1 MLYLVFTFPVE
12 VILTAVVLRHTGDL
26 AFIITLRER
35 IEKVIALE
43 KASFIPGMPDI
54 IRNAPMV
61 QNLAVPEPKRRVQ
74 TIQEVDEDI
83 LFHSSDYDSEKDK
96 E

>member
-1 MLYLVFTFPVE
+1 
-12 VILTAVVLRHTGDL
+12 
-26 AFIITLRER
+26 
-35 IEKVIALE
+35 
-43 KASFIPGMPDI
+43 MPDI

-61 QNLAVPEPKRRVQ
+61 RNLAVPEPKRRVQ